1 MGLSHS
7 VREVIS
13 LKDAMERLTHNEIIC
28 LENAYKRLCPRDNI
42 LGIRTEIFQREILC
56 DFPYVPKNLAHML
69 FQALDRQ
76 NNGCLTWEDLLCGF
90 VVLKKGTQ
98 MEQLTLLFYVYDTER
113 RGSIDKWQV
122 RTLARIFSK
131 DASIK
136 NEDLLTPELYGK
148 LFQDS
153 EIVKA
158 KDFIEWA
165 SRPKAGKKMFV
176 WWIYDLAR
184 CLFHGIAEYNKLSS
198 PDSSNTVKK
207 ILSKRGRR
215 KSSGKDAASRDHI
228 VLSFLR
234 ERYNALEA
242 ALSKTGRPSEGKNG
256 VGANE
261 IDIDSIFSPPI
272 PTKLLNIV
280 FFYVDKSNVG
290 VVDAAEFVSTIARLF
305 TGTLEYQLEF
315 LFKMFDKDDDA
326 MLSFNEIISLI
337 RCMAEIE
344 EEFDAQKLE
353 SGLRPETVSQFRR
366 ALTKAAFGR
375 TKATMLASKKH
386 SLSELISLSVNH
398 ALQSKQDRRMSLQE
412 WKVWSSQNSELF
424 LFSQRSVQNA
434 IEFARRRL
442 SPVEEREMVKKALNA
457 KQYSA
462 TKEREGQ
469 VWFIIS
475 KKWWQSWDRYT
486 LEATNRKSMYEFS
499 SEEKGSAAN
508 LSFKNDVSIGRDRP
522 GKIDQTDILEEGSD
536 KRLRTDI
543 SRQTHYAIISETIWK
558 YLLSWYGGGPAIPR
572 RVVKDENRLELEMY
586 PITIRVCRVGENHER
601 LTHCIEM
608 SISRFYTILML
619 KQIASSQLGLR
630 PKEIRLWDC
639 RHSDP
644 KMVML
649 LPTTKEV
656 ETRTVEQMGFIDGQE
671 VLVEQRERSGRWPNV
686 VDSNVQMYTAPSST
700 PGLAGLYNLGNTCYM
715 NSSLQCLLSIP
726 MLSEYFSREYHIGD
740 LNPDATL
747 GSNNAQLACAFILL
761 SEKMVG
767 KNANSSSFPPRL
779 FKKILGRFKEM
790 FTGYEQHDS
799 QEFLT
804 ALMDGLHEDL
814 NRVKKKPYTEMPDSN
829 GRPDKVVAKEWWDN
843 HLNRDDSIIQ
853 SIFAGQFKSECEC
866 AVCGFES
873 ARFEPFTMM
882 QLPLPDSSLR
892 IVKFNF
898 VFQGTKRTTVRCAV
912 RVPKRGNLVDV
923 KEALENDDP
932 KFGQWPNVQKI
943 NACNLIFVLISS
955 SNIHQNSYKDGTSV
969 DQLCMHPDNLFCF
982 QLDHLDLDDLQ
993 GDSSGNGS
1001 DEENSGEGEKSFSLG
1016 QIVKARW
1023 KKGAGEYP
1031 ATIVKVHTGGEFYD
1045 VKYEDGD
1052 VKAGVSA
1059 EDIFFKPPSRVL
1071 SIFVHR
1077 RRQKKRSFFLEQN
1090 TTALFGTPFLKQ
1102 FVNETTSKRQL
1113 YLTVW
1118 EWTRNMFEKVGTN
1131 QAADTPTD
1139 PPPENS
1145 ILFPNPNFSEL
1156 EDDEDTT
1163 NMAELVKKLWG
1174 FSLHFVRHDGRGCS
1188 HCNWLTKCR
1197 GCLAMPYNDQMVP
1210 TLKNGSSF
1218 AIDWSE
1224 SSLRAMKSDSQL
1236 QSFPRHESLHK
1247 CESYETKVLSIHQC
1261 MNRYISKEKL
1271 DGNDQVYCSKCKEHR
1286 DHRKQVTL
1294 FRPPPVLILHL
1305 KRFKFAYN
1313 RGVKI
1318 SKLVN
1323 CPLNGLNLTFAQPT
1337 QRHNKLP
1344 VDLTW
1349 WEYLGGKYADEKEE
1363 VDESRGSSGKLR
1375 EDLSDTDAADYVLPE
1390 ALYDCVAVVNHY
1402 GSYGGGHYVACTK
1415 NPVDK
1420 KWRMFDDSHVKVIQS
1435 SNVITENAYILF
1447 YLRRDISSV
1456 HVESMF
1462 DCSKGSMEQ
1471 REQYAKCVSD
1481 VQGSVG
1487 GVPGKC
1493 TVS

>member
-1 MGLSHS
+1 
-7 VREVIS
+7 
-13 LKDAMERLTHNEIIC
+13 
-28 LENAYKRLCPRDNI
+28 
-42 LGIRTEIFQREILC
+42 
-56 DFPYVPKNLAHML
+56 
-69 FQALDRQ
+69 
-76 NNGCLTWEDLLCGF
+76 
-90 VVLKKGTQ
+90 

-686 VDSNVQMYTAPSST
+686 VDSN
-700 PGLAGLYNLGNTCYM
+700 
-715 NSSLQCLLSIP
+715 
-726 MLSEYFSREYHIGD
+726 
-740 LNPDATL
+740 
-747 GSNNAQLACAFILL
+747 
-761 SEKMVG
+761 
-767 KNANSSSFPPRL
+767 
-779 FKKILGRFKEM
+779 
-790 FTGYEQHDS
+790 
-799 QEFLT
+799 FLT

-814 NRVKKKPYTEMPDSN
+814 NR
-829 GRPDKVVAKEWWDN
+829 
-843 HLNRDDSIIQ
+843 
-853 SIFAGQFKSECEC
+853 
-866 AVCGFES
+866 
-873 ARFEPFTMM
+873 
-882 QLPLPDSSLR
+882 
-892 IVKFNF
+892 
-898 VFQGTKRTTVRCAV
+898 
-912 RVPKRGNLVDV
+912 
-923 KEALENDDP
+923 
-932 KFGQWPNVQKI
+932 
-943 NACNLIFVLISS
+943 
-955 SNIHQNSYKDGTSV
+955 
-969 DQLCMHPDNLFCF
+969 
-982 QLDHLDLDDLQ
+982 
-993 GDSSGNGS
+993 
-1001 DEENSGEGEKSFSLG
+1001 
-1016 QIVKARW
+1016 
-1023 KKGAGEYP
+1023 KGAGEYP
-1031 ATIVKVHTGGEFYD
+1031 ATI
-1045 VKYEDGD
+1045 
-1052 VKAGVSA
+1052 
-1059 EDIFFKPPSRVL
+1059 
-1071 SIFVHR
+1071 
-1077 RRQKKRSFFLEQN
+1077 
-1090 TTALFGTPFLKQ
+1090 
-1102 FVNETTSKRQL
+1102 
-1113 YLTVW
+1113 
-1118 EWTRNMFEKVGTN
+1118 
-1131 QAADTPTD
+1131 
-1139 PPPENS
+1139 
-1145 ILFPNPNFSEL
+1145 L

-1313 RGVKI
+1313 RG
-1318 SKLVN
+1318 
-1323 CPLNGLNLTFAQPT
+1323 
-1337 QRHNKLP
+1337 
-1344 VDLTW
+1344 
-1349 WEYLGGKYADEKEE
+1349 
-1363 VDESRGSSGKLR
+1363 
-1375 EDLSDTDAADYVLPE
+1375 
-1390 ALYDCVAVVNHY
+1390 
-1402 GSYGGGHYVACTK
+1402 
-1415 NPVDK
+1415 
-1420 KWRMFDDSHVKVIQS
+1420 
-1435 SNVITENAYILF
+1435 
-1447 YLRRDISSV
+1447 
-1456 HVESMF
+1456 
-1462 DCSKGSMEQ
+1462 
-1471 REQYAKCVSD
+1471 REQYAK
-1481 VQGSVG
+1481 
-1487 GVPGKC
+1487 
-1493 TVS
+1493 TAT